1 MSCTAKPERL
11 KEMFDLIE
19 QLEAEDL
26 PEDAEVLASERVRE
40 LIRRELVPPVT
51 WTFYPLGLGHP
62 AELEYQEWMD

>member
-40 LIRRELVPPVT
+40 LIRRELARAST
-51 WTFYPLGLGHP
+51 WSFYPLGRGP
-62 AELEYQEWMD
+62 FTRLECVA